1 MEPYLKTVAS
11 RILEYGQSLAL
22 SYKYDSAMW
31 PTNKED
37 IRYYKWDFND
47 WSGDEDISD
56 WNSVISNFVEV
67 YNARLAGMDALITE
81 GKFTK

>member
-1 MEPYLKTVAS
+1 MIPSQIQY
-11 RILEYGQSLAL
+11 YGEALAE

-47 WSGDEDISD
+47 WSGDEELGE
-56 WNSVISNFVEV
+56 NGNYQEVIDNFITV
-67 YNARLAGMDALITE
+67 YNARLAGMDALITS